1 MSRILSIAL
10 LLLLLVACGGEAEP
24 PAAPVAEAPVSTLQV
39 ILTSADFAV
48 GQPRIS
54 FAVFDGADAASDV
67 TSVRVNALELGEDLS
82 AADQT
87 PTWTGEAVGY
97 TDYEIPYWVFYPQLP
112 TAGYWGMAAEITR
125 ADGSTTRSDFVVEV
139 LPENKGPAIG
149 ETPPASENR
158 TLATVPDIALLT
170 SAADPDPAF
179 YQMTVAEALTTGRPT
194 VVGFLTPAFC
204 QTKWCAPVLDSLE
217 VVRAETGEVVNFI
230 HVEVYDDFQK
240 LTPVKEMAEWG
251 LETEPWVFV
260 LDGDGRVTARFSG
273 PLSPQELAAALG
285 PLTGEAEG

>member
-1 MSRILSIAL
+1 MLPIAL
-10 LLLLLVACGGEAEP
+10 LLLLLAACGSAEP
-24 PAAPVAEAPVSTLQV
+24 QAAPVAEAPVSALQV
-39 ILTSADFAV
+39 ILVSADFAV
-48 GQPRIS
+48 GEPRIS
-54 FAVFDGADAASDV
+54 FAVFDGDEAATDV
-67 TSVRVNALELGEDLS
+67 TGVRISALELGEDLS
-82 AADQT
+82 ATDQV
-87 PTWTGEAVGY
+87 PAWTGEATGY
-97 TDYEIPYWVFYPQLP
+97 TDYEIPYWVFYPQVA
-112 TAGYWGMAAEITR
+112 TAGYWGMVAEISR
-125 ADGSTTRSDFVVEV
+125 ADGTSTRSDFVVEI
-139 LPENKGPAIG
+139 LAENKGPAIG

-204 QTKWCAPVLDSLE
+204 QTKWCAPVLDSLAA
-217 VVRAETGEVVNFI
+217 VRADTGEAVNFI

-260 LDGDGRVTARFSG
+260 LDSDGRVTARFSG
-273 PLSPQELAAALG
+273 PLSPQELSAALG